1 MLLNMKF
8 IENISRNLFVL
19 LRYKAAEAEMQ
30 KANSDISRTLNELK
44 LVEDDIKEAESGKIL
59 RSSSLP

>member
-19 LRYKAAEAEMQ
+19 LRYKAAEEEMQ
-30 KANSDISRTLNELK
+30 KANSDISKTLNELK
-44 LVEDDIKEAESGKIL
+44 LVEDDIKKAESGKIL